1 MCLAMKQAGVPAQY
15 HYGLRCTGLTLSRRD
30 GWRSRFRPSLRD
42 LALLCS
48 CPGVE
53 TPGYSRPSLRDDDV
67 EIPVAL
73 GFPACPTGVEEGA
86 NQDIAEDGARSG
98 GNAQMR
104 PSWMNNKHGFI
115 SVRTPSLT
123 GEWSEV
129 VQRVAGDAK
138 R

>member
-1 MCLAMKQAGVPAQY
+1 
-15 HYGLRCTGLTLSRRD
+15 
-30 GWRSRFRPSLRD
+30 
-42 LALLCS
+42 
-48 CPGVE
+48 
-53 TPGYSRPSLRDDDV
+53 
-67 EIPVAL
+67 
-73 GFPACPTGVEEGA
+73 VEEGA

-104 PSWMNNKHGFI
+104 PSWMNNKRGFI